1 MRLHALA
8 ILAAPEAQ
16 DSSRYITPPVTSL
29 AERFAGQAF
38 DITKQGQVI
47 GTMTRRKL
55 ICDAWMKE
63 K

>member
-16 DSSRYITPPVTSL
+16 DRPRYMAAPRGDL
-29 AERFAGQAF
+29 AGGGFADRAF
-38 DITKQGQVI
+38 DINKQGQVI
-47 GTMTRRKL
+47 GTRTEL
-55 ICDAWMKE
+55 IRGVWVKG